1 MTLARGP
8 LFESPR
14 SMDVSTRQSREREAM
29 VRTEQLR
36 RMASQRERLRGL
48 RREFENGTNAA
59 QSLYDTLTSL
69 RGITS
74 ARPTAFHDGYEMLMR
89 RTGREAT
96 IGVRTAGL
104 AISHDGRRLWA
115 ACEEGIFEIDLQVKL
130 RMMFPAVE
138 MK

>member
-1 MTLARGP
+1 
-8 LFESPR
+8 
-14 SMDVSTRQSREREAM
+14 M

-36 RMASQRERLRGL
+36 RMTAQRERLRGL
-48 RREFENGTNAA
+48 RQEFERGTDTA

-69 RGITS
+69 RGYTS
-74 ARPTAFHDGYEMLMR
+74 TRPTAFHDGYEMLMR

-115 ACEEGIFEIDLQVKL
+115 ACEEGCSQQWK
-130 RMMFPAVE
+130 
-138 MK
+138 